1 MKKKLVE
8 FIGRIQDGGAET
20 LVKDYALLLD
30 SDKFDVTVLCL
41 DYKPESTNYKTLVDN
56 NVKIVT
62 VYNQPFFFDKAFA
75 RIFGKKY
82 VARKFEKTIKE
93 LCI

>member
-41 DYKPESTNYKTLVDN
+41 DYKPESTNYKLN
-56 NVKIVT
+56 
-62 VYNQPFFFDKAFA
+62 
-75 RIFGKKY
+75 
-82 VARKFEKTIKE
+82 
-93 LCI
+93 